1 MIIDADGNELD
12 SNSDSAFAFW
22 FMAWDHDR
30 WEILCSFEFGDL
42 VLIHTHIYPTVQKFE
57 PTLD

>member
-1 MIIDADGNELD
+1 MGMNWIPIPILLLL
-12 SNSDSAFAFW
+12 FW

>member
-1 MIIDADGNELD
+1 MRMGMNWIPIPILLLL
-12 SNSDSAFAFW
+12 FW